1 MDSLVPVPR
10 ALTWAT
16 HVDVLPPDREL
27 NRRDGCTVI
36 RSPSNPRHWWGNL
49 LLFDDP
55 PKPGERS
62 AWELLFAAEFAP
74 DRAVQHVTLA
84 WDRCRGELG
93 AAGEFTD
100 AGYTL
105 EETVA
110 LVCAPDDLRAP
121 PRADRSVRIR
131 MLDSS
136 PGADLAL
143 WDQVTEVQAAD
154 RPADEEPRSAR
165 AFVEQ
170 RLADLRELFRD
181 GRGAWYA
188 AVTGDRVVAGCGVVV
203 TGGRGRYQSVDTLA
217 AFRRRGICS
226 RLVVAAGHHA
236 AEHYGAD
243 RLVICAD
250 PGYHALGLYES
261 LGFGRAEHTAGVCL
275 PPSRRVPG

>member
-1 MDSLVPVPR
+1 MDTRVPVPR

-27 NRRDGCTVI
+27 SRRKDCTVI
-36 RSPSNPRHWWGNL
+36 RCPSNPRHWWGNL

-55 PKPGERS
+55 PAPGERAS
-62 AWELLFAAEFAP
+62 WELRFAAEFAP
-74 DRAVQHVTLA
+74 DREVRHVTLA
-84 WDRCRGELG
+84 WDRTTGELG
-93 AAGEFTD
+93 AAREFTA

-110 LVCAPDDLRAP
+110 LVCDPGDLRP
-121 PRADRSVRIR
+121 HPRADRSVRIR
-131 MLDSS
+131 VLDPS
-136 PGADLAL
+136 PGADLAV
-143 WDQVTEVQAAD
+143 WDQVTDLQAAD
-154 RPADEEPRSAR
+154 RPTGEEPRSAR

-188 AVTGDRVVAGCGVVV
+188 AVAGDRVVAGCGIVVS
-203 TGGRGRYQSVDTLA
+203 GGRGRYQSVDTLA
-217 AFRRRGICS
+217 GFRRRGICS

-236 AEHYGAD
+236 AEHYRAD

-250 PGYHALGLYES
+250 PSYHALGLYES

-275 PPSRRVPG
+275 PPCWQPRS

>member
-1 MDSLVPVPR
+1 MDSRVPVPQ

-16 HVDVLPPDREL
+16 HVDVLPADREL

-55 PKPGERS
+55 PRPGERLL
-62 AWELLFAAEFAP
+62 WERRFAAEFAP
-74 DRAVQHVTLA
+74 DREVQHVTLA
-84 WDRCRGELG
+84 WDRTDGELG
-93 AAGEFTD
+93 AAEEFTD

-110 LVCAPDDLRAP
+110 LVCAPDDLRAH
-121 PRADRSVRIR
+121 PRADRSSAIR
-131 MLDSS
+131 VLDPS
-136 PGADLAL
+136 PGADLAM
-143 WDQVTEVQAAD
+143 WDQVAEVQAAD

-170 RLADLRELFRD
+170 RLSDMRELFRE

-188 AVTGDRVVAGCGVVV
+188 AVVDDRIVAGCGIVVARS
-203 TGGRGRYQSVDTLA
+203 RGRYQSVDTLVGY
-217 AFRRRGICS
+217 RRRGICS

-236 AEHYGAD
+236 AEHFGAN

-250 PGYHALGLYES
+250 PDYYALGLYES
-261 LGFGRAEHTAGVCL
+261 LGFGRSERTAGVCL
-275 PPSRRVPG
+275 PPSRRPRR

>member
-1 MDSLVPVPR
+1 MDSRVPVLR

-16 HVDVLPPDREL
+16 HVDVLPLDREL
-27 NRRDGCTVI
+27 NRRAGCTVI
-36 RSPSNPRHWWGNL
+36 RSPTNPRHWWGNL

-55 PKPGERS
+55 PGPGERPS
-62 AWELLFAAEFAP
+62 WEQRFAAEFAP
-74 DRAVQHVTLA
+74 DREVQHVTLA
-84 WDRCRGELG
+84 WDRTDGALG
-93 AAGEFTD
+93 AAAEFTD

-110 LVCAPDDLRAP
+110 LVCVPDDLREH
-121 PRADRSVRIR
+121 PRANRSVRIR
-131 MLDSS
+131 VLDPS
-136 PGADLAL
+136 PGADLAV
-143 WDQVTEVQAAD
+143 WDQVADVQASD
-154 RPADEEPRSAR
+154 RPGDEAPRSAR

-188 AVTGDRVVAGCGVVV
+188 AIAGNRVVAGCGIVV
-203 TGGRGRYQSVDTLA
+203 TGGRARYQSVDTLA
-217 AFRRRGICS
+217 GFRRRGVCS

-236 AEHYGAD
+236 AEHYGAH

-250 PGYHALGLYES
+250 PSYHALGLYES

-275 PPSRRVPG
+275 PRSRRPRG

>member
-1 MDSLVPVPR
+1 MSSRVPVPR

-16 HVDVLPPDREL
+16 HVDVLPSDREL
-27 NRRDGCTVI
+27 SRREGCTVI

-55 PKPGERS
+55 PAPGERGS
-62 AWELLFAAEFAP
+62 WERRFAAEFAR
-74 DRAVQHVTLA
+74 DREVQHVTLA
-84 WDRCRGELG
+84 WDRTGGELG
-93 AAGEFTD
+93 AADEFTD

-110 LVCAPDDLRAP
+110 LVCAPHELRAH
-121 PRADRSVRIR
+121 PRANRSVGIR
-131 MLDSS
+131 VLDPS
-136 PGADLAL
+136 PGADRAV
-143 WDQVTEVQAAD
+143 WDQVADVQASD
-154 RPADEEPRSAR
+154 RPGDETPRSAR
-165 AFVEQ
+165 AFVDQ

-188 AVTGDRVVAGCGVVV
+188 ALAGDQVVAGCGIVV

-217 AFRRRGICS
+217 GFRRRGICS

-261 LGFGRAEHTAGVCL
+261 LGFQRTEHTAGVCL
-275 PPSRRVPG
+275 PPAWRPGG